1 YVHLDGGS
9 TTALLGF
16 QNELSRLDRTPL
28 GTETEQIPIER
39 YQYFVAAALVLLLLS
54 WIMPSRLPGL
64 SFRGFRPGRRPALA
78 ALLLAVL
85 IGGCTEDSLRQRNE
99 AANDLYNAGAHE
111 EALAEYQE
119 LISER
124 PDVD

>member
-1 YVHLDGGS
+1 
-9 TTALLGF
+9 
-16 QNELSRLDRTPL
+16 
-28 GTETEQIPIER
+28 
-39 YQYFVAAALVLLLLS
+39 AAALVLLLLS
-54 WIMPSRLPGL
+54 WITPSRLPGL

-85 IGGCTEDSLRQRNE
+85 IGGCAEDSLRQRNE

-111 EALAEYQE
+111 EALAAYQE

-124 PDVD
+124 PDVDEFSYNAGNALHRLGSYERAVTETQRALPPLDPRLGAWT